1 MVRPMRKVGSS
12 FCTKQP
18 ETHPAPRGKD
28 ADEYET
34 HQRAKCIGDDD
45 GLEDARELG
54 AEVGAQQSEQT
65 EKYEKWD
72 QVADG
77 LHEELDHL
85 VRLLNERA
93 DGGGTV
99 AQDQQ
104 GDADGGAQK
113 DDLQRV
119 TVQERR
125 DDIRGNDIQNDLID
139 GRESAQRRA
148 ARGQLQRE
156 KP

>member
-1 MVRPMRKVGSS
+1 MANAAEDDADEEGRQQLLH
-12 FCTKQP
+12 KQP

-45 GLEDARELG
+45 GLENARELG

-65 EKYEKWD
+65 EKYEKRD

-77 LHEELDHL
+77 LHEELNHL
-85 VRLLNERA
+85 VRLLNEH
-93 DGGGTV
+93 
-99 AQDQQ
+99 
-104 GDADGGAQK
+104 ADGGAQK

-125 DDIRGNDIQNDLID
+125 DDVRGNDIQNDLID

>member
-1 MVRPMRKVGSS
+1 MALRMPESS
-12 FCTKQP
+12 EPKSEPSRANRLKNTKS
-18 ETHPAPRGKD
+18 G
-28 ADEYET
+28 
-34 HQRAKCIGDDD
+34 I
-45 GLEDARELG
+45 
-54 AEVGAQQSEQT
+54 
-65 EKYEKWD
+65 
-72 QVADG
+72 ADG

-148 ARGQLQRE
+148 VRGQLQRE

>member
-1 MVRPMRKVGSS
+1 MALRMPESS
-12 FCTKQP
+12 EPKSEP
-18 ETHPAPRGKD
+18 S
-28 ADEYET
+28 
-34 HQRAKCIGDDD
+34 RANRLK
-45 GLEDARELG
+45 
-54 AEVGAQQSEQT
+54 
-65 EKYEKWD
+65 KYEKRD

-113 DDLQRV
+113 DDL
-119 TVQERR
+119 
-125 DDIRGNDIQNDLID
+125 
-139 GRESAQRRA
+139 
-148 ARGQLQRE
+148 
-156 KP
+156 

>member
-1 MVRPMRKVGSS
+1 MH
-12 FCTKQP
+12 KQP

-65 EKYEKWD
+65 EKYEKRD

-77 LHEELDHL
+77 LHEELNHL